1 MSHSRALLMLLA
13 FVAFQLG
20 DQAPTHFGHGVG
32 FAAGMASIMIQRA
45 KGAKVM
51 PWMCSGSMRFSFD

>member
-1 MSHSRALLMLLA
+1 MLLA

-51 PWMCSGSMRFSFD
+51 PWMCSGSRRFSCD